1 MHQAFMNP
9 ALAQAKNELILF
21 RSISFAPVAE
31 LDLFSSN
38 FLIPSPTIILE
49 EQAAK

>member
-1 MHQAFMNP
+1 MNP

-21 RSISFAPVAE
+21 RSINLAPVAD

-38 FLIPSPTIILE
+38 FLRPSPTTILE